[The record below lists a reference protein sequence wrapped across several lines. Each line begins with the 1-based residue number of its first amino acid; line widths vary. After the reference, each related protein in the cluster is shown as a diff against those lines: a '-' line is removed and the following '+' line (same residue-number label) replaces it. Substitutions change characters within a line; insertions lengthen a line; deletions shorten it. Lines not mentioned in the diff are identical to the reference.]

1 MLVEGQAGEGEAGY
15 QGHESLDAVAK
26 IPRDYYKAYSR
37 LAANQHSRNL
47 HARIRFSL
55 GSTVLVNLPCKVI

>member
-26 IPRDYYKAYSR
+26 IPRDHYKAYSR
-37 LAANQHSRNL
+37 LAANQHFRNAASQDL
-47 HARIRFSL
+47 IQHWIY
-55 GSTVLVNLPCKVI
+55 STSESPL